1 VAVDF
6 KDRFL
11 KFNQDSIII
20 ENYWPDG
27 SDAEVMMDWEDSL
40 MKRHA
45 EVVCENGGDILE
57 IGFGMGMSA
66 NYIQAQNPNSHTIVE
81 IHPQVIEKLEEWAAD
96 KPNVIVVKGSWYD
109 KLGDLGIYDGVFYDV
124 FGDSDSSKFKQSI
137 ADITKQGS
145 IITFWNNQTVAVDLY
160 GFETSS
166 VTYEKIEINPPK
178 NTYYNDPV
186 YYLPKV
192 VI

>member
-1 VAVDF
+1 MAVDF

-145 IITFWNNQTVAVDLY
+145 IVTFWNNQTVAVDIH